1 MFLNLLN
8 GSYLIINLKVSTP
21 NYLNVKNK
29 NYTVTIISY
38 HYVRPIKKSKHPNL
52 KGLSK
57 QILKKQIKFLKKNLK
72 F

>member
-1 MFLNLLN
+1 M
-8 GSYLIINLKVSTP
+8 LKI
-21 NYLNVKNK
+21 K

-52 KGLSK
+52 KGLEVNDFE
-57 QILKKQIKFLKKNLK
+57 KQIKFLKKNLK